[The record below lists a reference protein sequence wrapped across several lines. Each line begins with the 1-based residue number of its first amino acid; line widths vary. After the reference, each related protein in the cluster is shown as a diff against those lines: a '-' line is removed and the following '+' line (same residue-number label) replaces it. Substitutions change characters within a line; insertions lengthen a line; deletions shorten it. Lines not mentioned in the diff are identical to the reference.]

1 MRGPEPHRQ
10 RQLRPVQHRP
20 GRYRRLATAVEA
32 FVSVR
37 PALQQRGACAA
48 TGGADKPLRPTPLQQ
63 ERRATRLVG
72 KARLKLAQRSRP
84 SHACPLP
91 PDADRRRTAP
101 PYYIL
106 TNLGQRDE
114 PPHDLT
120 ACKHYGEPYCE
131 NFSDNLSAEAEIE
144 IITSVNAQLGSET
157 SDLKISVEHVG
168 QYQENSGC

>member
-10 RQLRPVQHRP
+10 RQLRPVHHCP

-101 PYYIL
+101 LYYIL

-114 PPHDLT
+114 PLLRANGDAREPALASRHPDLPDNAGSGDDLRRT
-120 ACKHYGEPYCE
+120 ARM
-131 NFSDNLSAEAEIE
+131 SA
-144 IITSVNAQLGSET
+144 
-157 SDLKISVEHVG
+157 KISMTHRWREMD
-168 QYQENSGC
+168 